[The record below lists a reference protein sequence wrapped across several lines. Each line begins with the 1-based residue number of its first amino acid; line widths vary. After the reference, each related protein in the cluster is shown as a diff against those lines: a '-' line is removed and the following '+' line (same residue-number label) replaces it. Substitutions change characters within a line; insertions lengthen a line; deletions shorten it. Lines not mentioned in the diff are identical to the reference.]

1 MLRQP
6 SCQYCRWFS
15 LLRDGAV
22 IGRCR
27 NEAAG
32 LAFPRK
38 EACCP
43 QFDAE
48 RRTHDRGD
56 HDEFEA
62 PPAVAMTGPGRRA

>member
-6 SCQYCRWFS
+6 SCQDCRWFS

-27 NEAAG
+27 NEAGG
-32 LAFPRK
+32 LAFPRR

-43 QFDAE
+43 QFDGE
-48 RRTHDRGD
+48 RRARER
-56 HDEFEA
+56 DESKFEA
-62 PPAVAMTGPGRRA
+62 PPAIAITGRIRRA

>member
-15 LLRDGAV
+15 LLRAGAV

-27 NEAAG
+27 NEAGG
-32 LAFPRK
+32 LGFPRK

-48 RRTHDRGD
+48 RRAEERDD
-56 HDEFEA
+56 SDFEA
-62 PPAVAMTGPGRRA
+62 PPAIAVTGPRRRA